1 MTVICATAKFALTRE
16 PGAVSFLRR
25 SLRWFVAAL
34 GLTAE
39 PMAEDML
46 LCASEL
52 TTNSVLHAEGTKII
66 VEASWTA
73 RGTLRL
79 EVSDTD
85 RTTPVPTERPAGDC
99 TVGGRGLPIL
109 AATGDWGTWV
119 YHWGKTVWWEA
130 RRPSVPIVV
139 G

>member
-1 MTVICATAKFALTRE
+1 VTVICMTAKYALSRE
-16 PGAVSFLRR
+16 PWAVSFLRR
-25 SLRWFVAAL
+25 SLRRFIAAL

-39 PMAEDML
+39 PMSEDML

-52 TTNSVLHAEGTKII
+52 TTNSVLHAGSGEIT
-66 VEASWTA
+66 VEASWTE

-85 RTTPVPTERPAGDC
+85 RTPPVPTERPTGDLE
-99 TVGGRGLPIL
+99 VGGRGLPIL
-109 AATGDWGTWV
+109 AATGEWGTRV
-119 YHWGKTVWWEA
+119 YRWGKTVWWEA
-130 RRPSVPIVV
+130 RRPPASIAA